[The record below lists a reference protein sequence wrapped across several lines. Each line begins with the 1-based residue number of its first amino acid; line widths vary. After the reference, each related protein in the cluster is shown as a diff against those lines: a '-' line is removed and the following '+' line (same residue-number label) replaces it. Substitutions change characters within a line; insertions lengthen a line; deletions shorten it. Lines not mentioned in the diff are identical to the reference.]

1 MSSCGCVLFAIKKI
15 FLPCTH
21 TKTSCETVLT
31 VIDLCPLGPIKEDLE
46 ALTEG
51 SVSLNPIPPAQILFR
66 SFKICSKFAS
76 KPFPLEKNISKQTN
90 NCSESNHIH
99 QPKNHEKPSFIHF
112 CTPQKVNVLAKT
124 DFINFQIHGFSSLQ
138 VRRILLCKQW

>member
-15 FLPCTH
+15 FLPRTH

-51 SVSLNPIPPAQILFR
+51 NVTLNPIPPAPILF
-66 SFKICSKFAS
+66 S
-76 KPFPLEKNISKQTN
+76 PFVQVCIKTIPLGKKADKKTIAVNQITFTSLK
-90 NCSESNHIH
+90 SWESHNLYTFVTY
-99 QPKNHEKPSFIHF
+99 KK
-112 CTPQKVNVLAKT
+112 
-124 DFINFQIHGFSSLQ
+124 
-138 VRRILLCKQW
+138 